1 MPLYEYVCSDCET
14 RFDALR
20 SMADADAPIACPHC
34 DSERTARAISV
45 FSAIGDGGVI
55 TGSGSS
61 CDSCSPS
68 SSCATCGA
76 RH

>member
-1 MPLYEYVCSDCET
+1 MPLYEYLCADCEA

-20 SMADADAPIACPHC
+20 AMADADAPIACPHC
-34 DSERTARAISV
+34 GCERTSRAISV
-45 FSAIGDGGVI
+45 FSAIGDRGVI
-55 TGSGSS
+55 AGPAAS
-61 CDSCSPS
+61 CGTCTPS